1 MRARAFVSAALI
13 SWSSALV
20 SESASADSTKTTPVP
35 GITHIH
41 RTGAIIRGAVQ
52 DYHVVLVDLASPS
65 LRLRVTKEADRGKTV
80 SEYGASYG
88 AHVAI
93 NASFLEFTDHR
104 PCGTTESF
112 GSYWTKI
119 TSGCTPAIAFDKAI
133 ATIFD
138 GAGKATWPTS
148 VKATD
153 GVSAGPWLV
162 KNGVNQGPFTDP
174 ASINT
179 RKARTAIGYTKTGKT
194 LIIVAADGEQ
204 PTAAGLTG
212 NDLLLVFNE
221 FAAYQALNL
230 DGTGSTALFIASEGG
245 LQNKPS
251 EGKERQVAN
260 AILVVPDG
268 DAGADA
274 SPDAADAAID
284 AAPSEMGVALD
295 TGEESGV
302 EDPTTDG
309 GDPTDGSIYEGTGPG
324 SAALPSAARNDDAT
338 GCACETVG
346 RGDAEIGLL
355 VIAGLA
361 IALTRRGSRSRA

>member
-1 MRARAFVSAALI
+1 MRSRAFVTAALLV
-13 SWSSALV
+13 WSRASI
-20 SESASADSTKTTPVP
+20 ASADSTKTTPVP

-52 DYHVVLVDLASPS
+52 DYHVVLVDLGSSA

-80 SEYGASYG
+80 SEYGPAYG

-93 NASFLEFTDHR
+93 NASFFESTGHEA
-104 PCGTTESF
+104 CGTTESF
-112 GSYWTKI
+112 GSYWAKS
-119 TSGCTPAIAFDKAI
+119 TSGCTIAAIAFDKGL
-133 ATIFD
+133 ATIFS
-138 GAGKATWPTS
+138 GLGKGTFPST
-148 VKATD
+148 VTATD

-162 KNGVNQGPFTDP
+162 KDGVNQGPFTDP

-212 NDLLLVFNE
+212 ADLLLVFNE
-221 FAAYQALNL
+221 FMAYQALNL

-260 AILVVPDG
+260 AIVVVPEDVP
-268 DAGADA
+268 DSGADA
-274 SPDAADAAID
+274 SSDASTDAPIDEVATAD
-284 AAPSEMGVALD
+284 SSS
-295 TGEESGV
+295 ESGI
-302 EDPTTDG
+302 EDPTNDA
-309 GDPTDGSIYEGTGPG
+309 GDPTDGAIYQSDPGPVSI
-324 SAALPSAARNDDAT
+324 PSAARADDGS
-338 GCACETVG
+338 GCACQTVG
-346 RGDAEIGLL
+346 GADAGLGLL
-355 VIAGLA
+355 AIAGLA
-361 IALTRRGSRSRA
+361 ALISRRGSRSRA

>member
-1 MRARAFVSAALI
+1 MRAHAFVSAALLVLS
-13 SWSSALV
+13 SWSV
-20 SESASADSTKTTPVP
+20 ASADSTKTTPAP

-80 SEYGASYG
+80 SDYGKTYGAR
-88 AHVAI
+88 VAI
-93 NASFLEFTDHR
+93 NASFLEFTDYE
-104 PCGTTESF
+104 PCGTTQSF

-119 TSGCTPAIAFDKAI
+119 TSGCTPAIAFDKGL

-138 GAGKATWPTS
+138 GAGKATWPAS
-148 VKATD
+148 VIATD

-162 KNGVNQGPFTDP
+162 KDGVKQGPFTTP
-174 ASINT
+174 GSINT

-204 PTAAGLTG
+204 PTAQGLTG
-212 NDLLLVFNE
+212 ADLLLIFDE

-230 DGTGSTALFIASEGG
+230 DGTGSTALFVASEGG

-251 EGKERQVAN
+251 EGKERRVAN

-268 DAGADA
+268 DAGVDA
-274 SPDAADAAID
+274 GPDDGAATDAPPEETSLDAA
-284 AAPSEMGVALD
+284 
-295 TGEESGV
+295 GETGV
-302 EDPTTDG
+302 EDPTDDAG
-309 GDPTDGSIYEGTGPG
+309 EPTDGAIYGSDPGPVG
-324 SAALPSAARNDDAT
+324 IPDSARNDDDS
-338 GCACETVG
+338 GCACQVVG
-346 RGDAEIGLL
+346 RTDAGLGLL
-355 VIAGLA
+355 ALAGLA
-361 IALTRRGSRSRA
+361 LLFTRRGSRSRA